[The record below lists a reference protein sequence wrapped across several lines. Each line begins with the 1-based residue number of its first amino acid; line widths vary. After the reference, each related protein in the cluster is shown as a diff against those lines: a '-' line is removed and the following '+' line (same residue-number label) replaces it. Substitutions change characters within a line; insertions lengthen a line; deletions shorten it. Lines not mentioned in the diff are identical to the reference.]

1 MRILGTVVRL
11 QVQAS
16 SLKVGDSPR
25 RYDPSPLQV
34 VHALTVTPGGVIG
47 VTGEADGL
55 IDVHHQA
62 HPRSKNSGGK
72 NGISFSFTSH
82 YDAMR
87 ERFGPHLGDG
97 IAGEN
102 VLIELADDARLV
114 TLDELTDGVAF
125 IGDERPPLALE
136 RVIVAAPCVEFSRF
150 ALRFPEDRKPDTTI
164 TEAIRFLGDGIR
176 GFYGAYEGEPAVLRV
191 GDRLT
196 IPDCPPLPRLAEE
209 VFA

>member
-1 MRILGTVVRL
+1 MRVLGTIVRL

-16 SLKVGDSPR
+16 SLKVGDAPR

-55 IDVHHQA
+55 IDVHHQE

-72 NGISFSFTSH
+72 NGISLGFTSH

-87 ERFGPHLGDG
+87 EEFGPHLSDG

-102 VLIELADDARLV
+102 ALIELADDPRLIAPEELAGGV
-114 TLDELTDGVAF
+114 TF
-125 IGDERPPLALE
+125 IGDGRSPLALE

-150 ALRFPEDRKPDTTI
+150 ALRFPNDRKPDATV
-164 TEAIRFLGDGIR
+164 TEALRFLGSGMR

-191 GDRLT
+191 GDRLA
-196 IPDCPPLPRLAEE
+196 IA
-209 VFA
+209 

>member
-1 MRILGTVVRL
+1 MRVLGTVVRL
-11 QVQAS
+11 QVQSS
-16 SLKVGDSPR
+16 SLKVGDAPR
-25 RYDPSPLQV
+25 RYDPSPLQM

-47 VTGEADGL
+47 VTGEAEGL
-55 IDVHHQA
+55 IDVHHQD

-72 NGISFSFTSH
+72 NGISLGFTSH

-87 ERFGPHLGDG
+87 EEFGPHLHDG

-114 TLDELTDGVAF
+114 APDELANGVSFVGDG
-125 IGDERPPLALE
+125 RSPLALE

-150 ALRFPEDRKPDTTI
+150 ALRFPDDRKPDSTV
-164 TEAIRFLGDGIR
+164 TEALRFLGNGMR

-191 GDRLT
+191 GDRLVQESAT
-196 IPDCPPLPRLAEE
+196 WPR
-209 VFA
+209 